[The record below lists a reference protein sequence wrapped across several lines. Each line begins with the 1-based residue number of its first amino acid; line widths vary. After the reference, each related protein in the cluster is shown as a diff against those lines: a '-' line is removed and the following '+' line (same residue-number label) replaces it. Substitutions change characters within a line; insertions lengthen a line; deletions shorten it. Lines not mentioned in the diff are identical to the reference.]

1 MVIQSKILVKTALAL
16 GLMLSFAI
24 TSSIPKTHAE
34 ETQVGWKD
42 IAVGGRVSLGIK
54 NDGSVW
60 AWGETNRNGVFGNGE
75 KGPSATN
82 TKFPTQVKELNDVIS
97 IAAGSE
103 HALAVKKDG
112 TVWVWGDNLGGQV
125 GDGMQTI
132 LETGSG
138 KMVTDNNRALPHQ
151 VEGLTHVVSVWG
163 AWGKS
168 YAIKDDGTLWAW
180 GGIYYKKPDGST
192 GTYTYPV
199 QLRFQNVSSIS
210 TGFGDNLLVLDKD
223 GTVWTIDRGAIVKIG
238 GLSDITAVAAGG
250 VNSYALQK
258 DGTVWAFGSNG
269 QGAIDGQNLATSKSA
284 PQKIQGIKDIVDIRA
299 TAGGPLYLK
308 KDGTVWASGNNHG
321 GQLGIGSY
329 ENSDVPVQVKNLM
342 KVTKIGAHGTG
353 FRSMAV
359 REDGTLWSW
368 GSGYSGD
375 GTEWY
380 RTEPVWIKSTD
391 DEVAPQTTLISVRL
405 DGTLLSFDQQPTI
418 INGSTLVPLRK
429 IFETFGTV
437 VTWDATTSTIS
448 ATKGNSTLT
457 LIVGNPTGILNGKS
471 ITLDAPPTI
480 VNGSTL
486 VPVRFITE
494 SLGTKV
500 AWVPETQTVNI
511 LTK

>member
-1 MVIQSKILVKTALAL
+1 MYIQSKILAKTALAL
-16 GLMLSFAI
+16 GLILNFTI
-24 TSSIPKTHAE
+24 TTSIPHIHAE
-34 ETQVGWKD
+34 GASIGWKD

-54 NDGSVW
+54 NDGTVW

-82 TKFPTQVKELNDVIS
+82 TKVPTQVKELNNVIS

-112 TVWVWGDNLGGQV
+112 TVWVWGDNLGGQI
-125 GDGMQTI
+125 GDGMQTS

-138 KMVTDNNRALPHQ
+138 KMVIDNNRALPHQ
-151 VEGLTHVVSVWG
+151 VEGLSNVVSVWG

-210 TGFGDNLLVLDKD
+210 TGYGDNLVVLGKD
-223 GTVWTIDRGAIVKIG
+223 GAVWTLNQGAIVKID
-238 GLSDITAVAAGG
+238 GLSDITAIAAGG
-250 VNSYALQK
+250 ANSYALQK
-258 DGTVWAFGSNG
+258 DGTVWAFGSSG
-269 QGAIDGQNLATSKSA
+269 QGVVAGQDTANKSA
-284 PQKIQGIKDIVDIRA
+284 PQKVQGIQDIIDIRA

-308 KDGTVWASGNNHG
+308 KDGTVWTSGNNRG
-321 GQLGIGSY
+321 GQLGIGTY
-329 ENSDVPVQVKNLM
+329 DNSDVPVQVNNLM

-353 FRSMAV
+353 FRSLAL

-368 GSGYSGD
+368 GGGYSGD

-380 RTEPVWIKSTD
+380 RTEPVWIKSRN
-391 DEVAPQTTLISVRL
+391 EEAPPQTTLISVRL
-405 DGTLLSFDQQPTI
+405 DGTLLSFEQQPMMM
-418 INGSTLVPLRK
+418 NGSTLVPLRK
-429 IFETFGTV
+429 IFESIGAV
-437 VTWDATTSTIS
+437 VTWDAASSTIT
-448 ATKGNSTLT
+448 ATKGNSVLT
-457 LIVGNPTGILNGKS
+457 LVVGNPTGILNGQS
-471 ITLDAPPTI
+471 ITLDAPPTN

-486 VPVRFITE
+486 VPVRIAE
-494 SLGTKV
+494 SLGSKV
-500 AWVPETQTVNI
+500 TWVPETQTVNI

>member
-1 MVIQSKILVKTALAL
+1 MVILSKILAKTTIVL
-16 GLMLSFAI
+16 GLILSCTTTTF
-24 TSSIPKTHAE
+24 IPHIQAE
-34 ETQVGWKD
+34 EIRIGWKD

-75 KGPSATN
+75 KGTNASN
-82 TKFPTQVKELNDVIS
+82 TKWPIQVKGLTDVIS

-112 TVWVWGDNLGGQV
+112 TVWAWGDNLDGQI
-125 GDGMQTI
+125 GDGTQTS

-151 VEGLTHVVSVWG
+151 VEGLSHVVSVWG
-163 AWGKS
+163 AWGRS

-210 TGFGDNLLVLDKD
+210 TGYGDNLLVLEKD
-223 GTVWTIDRGAIVKIG
+223 GTVWILNQGAIFKIE
-238 GLSDITAVAAGG
+238 GLNDITAIAAGG
-250 VNSYALQK
+250 ANSYALQK
-258 DGTVWAFGSNG
+258 DGTVWVFGSNG
-269 QGAIDGQNLATSKSA
+269 QGVAAGQDTANKSA
-284 PQKIQGIKDIVDIRA
+284 PQKIPGIQDVINIRA
-299 TAGGPLYLK
+299 TAGGPLFLK
-308 KDGTVWASGNNHG
+308 RDGTVWASGNNRG

-329 ENSDVPVQVKNLM
+329 DNSDIPMQVKDLI

-353 FRSMAV
+353 YRSMAL

-368 GSGYSGD
+368 GGGYSGD
-375 GTEWY
+375 GTQWY
-380 RTEPVWIKSTD
+380 RTEPVWIKSSE
-391 DEVAPQTTLISVRL
+391 DEAAPQLTLISVRL

-418 INGSTLVPLRK
+418 INGSTLAPLRK
-429 IFETFGTV
+429 IFETLGAL
-437 VTWDATTSTIS
+437 VTWDASTSTII
-448 ATKGNSTLT
+448 ATKGNSILT
-457 LIVGNPTGILNGKS
+457 LVVGNTTGTLNGKS
-471 ITLDAPPTI
+471 INLDAPPTI
-480 VNGSTL
+480 MNGSTL
-486 VPVRFITE
+486 VPVRFIAE

-500 AWVPETQTVNI
+500 EWLPESTTVNI
-511 LTK
+511 STK

>member
-1 MVIQSKILVKTALAL
+1 MVTQFKIFAKSALAL

-24 TSSIPKTHAE
+24 TASVPLSHAE
-34 ETQVGWKD
+34 ETLVGWKD
-42 IAVGGRVSLGIK
+42 IAVGGRVSLGVK
-54 NDGSVW
+54 SDGTVW
-60 AWGETNRNGVFGNGE
+60 AWGETNRGGVFGNGE
-75 KGPSATN
+75 KGPDATN
-82 TKFPTQVKELNDVIS
+82 TKVPVQVKALNDVIS

-112 TVWVWGDNLGGQV
+112 TVWAWGDNLDGQV
-125 GDGMQTI
+125 GDGTQTS

-151 VEGLTHVVSVWG
+151 VEGLSHVVSVWG

-210 TGFGDNLLVLDKD
+210 TGYGDNLLVLEKD
-223 GTVWTIDRGAIVKIG
+223 GTVWTLDRGAIVKID
-238 GLSDITAVAAGG
+238 GLLDITAIAAGG
-250 VNSYALQK
+250 ANSYALQK
-258 DGTVWAFGSNG
+258 DGTVWSFGSNG
-269 QGAIDGQNLATSKSA
+269 QGVAAGQDTANTSA
-284 PQKIQGIKDIVDIRA
+284 PQKTQGIQDIMDIRA
-299 TAGGPLYLK
+299 TAGGPLFLK
-308 KDGTVWASGNNHG
+308 KDGTVWASGNNRG

-329 ENSDVPVQVKNLM
+329 ENSDVPVQVNNLM

-353 FRSMAV
+353 YRSLAL

-368 GSGYSGD
+368 GGGYSGD

-380 RTEPVWIKSTD
+380 RTEPVWIKSTE
-391 DEVAPQTTLISVRL
+391 DEVIPQPTLISVRL
-405 DGTLLSFDQQPTI
+405 DGTLLSFDQQPTVM
-418 INGSTLVPLRK
+418 NGSTLVPLRK
-429 IFETFGTV
+429 IFETFGAT
-437 VTWDATTSTIS
+437 VTWDAATSTVT
-448 ATKGNSTLT
+448 ATKGQNIISLT
-457 LIVGNPTGILNGKS
+457 VGNPIASLNGTPFK
-471 ITLDAPPTI
+471 LDAPPAI
-480 VNGSTL
+480 MNGSTL
-486 VPVRFITE
+486 VPVRFIAE

-500 AWVPETQTVNI
+500 DWVPETQTVNI